1 MTLPYDDKTG
11 KFRLMSWHRSPA
23 YYGEGQWEIWGK
35 KKIVQD
41 ENGNPKVETDK
52 DRKTAY
58 WKSQLDRKKTK
69 A

>member
-1 MTLPYDDKTG
+1 
-11 KFRLMSWHRSPA
+11 MSWHRSPA

-52 DRKTAY
+52 DRKIAY